1 MADRKGRSVLFKLP
15 RKTSVGRIK
24 RGISDE
30 IADGIT
36 VFQDLGNNEF
46 LIELQ
51 TKAGADL
58 LIEEGFD
65 MDEVHVCCHP
75 PHGFYT
81 NVSILG
87 LRSYV
92 DDLDVKDCLSQFGEV
107 KGEVIR
113 LKYKAD
119 HDLAGI
125 ENGNRLVKMVLGARS
140 IPYSMRIGGDW
151 CRVIHNNQQ
160 PVCNECHEEGHT
172 RKKCPQIECRICKQK
187 GHMSY
192 ICDKKKE
199 QHGDDLNPVAGDTG
213 VAVDNSAIVQEPE
226 PEGKPPTEPVITE
239 MDDDSIVYEPEAEGK
254 PTTEP
259 VITEMDDS
267 IVYDETIQ
275 GKKRPHSSTD
285 SDSEWKVVGR
295 RQRLRPVPNIENARH
310 RVKKTENNVSD
321 T

>member
-1 MADRKGRSVLFKLP
+1 MADRKCRSVLFMR

-24 RGISDE
+24 SSISDE

-36 VFQDLGNNEF
+36 VFQDLGNNEY

-92 DDLDVKDCLSQFGEV
+92 DDVDVKDCLSQFGEN
-107 KGEVIR
+107 KGDVIR

-125 ENGNRLVKMVLGARS
+125 ENGNRLVKMVLGDRS
-140 IPYSMRIGGDW
+140 IPYSMRIGGEW
-151 CRVIHNNQQ
+151 CRVIHYNQQ
-160 PVCNECHEEGHT
+160 PVRNECHEEGHT
-172 RKKCPQIECRICKQK
+172 RKKCPQIKCRICKQK

-192 ICDKKKE
+192 ICDNKKE
-199 QHGDDLNPVAGDTG
+199 QHGD
-213 VAVDNSAIVQEPE
+213 AVENSATVQEPE
-226 PEGKPPTEPVITE
+226 PEEKPPTEPVITE
-239 MDDDSIVYEPEAEGK
+239 MDDDS
-254 PTTEP
+254 
-259 VITEMDDS
+259 M
-267 IVYDETIQ
+267 VYD
-275 GKKRPHSSTD
+275 
-285 SDSEWKVVGR
+285 
-295 RQRLRPVPNIENARH
+295 
-310 RVKKTENNVSD
+310 D
-321 T
+321 TA

>member
-1 MADRKGRSVLFKLP
+1 MSISIEVKESISSCTVADMADRKGRSVLFKLP

-24 RGISDE
+24 SGISDE
-30 IADGIT
+30 IVDGVT
-36 VFQDLGNNEF
+36 VFQDLGNNEH

-87 LRSYV
+87 LRSYF
-92 DDLDVKDCLSQFGEV
+92 DDVDVKDCLSQFGEV
-107 KGEVIR
+107 KGDVIR

-125 ENGNRLVKMVLGARS
+125 ENGNRLVKMVLGDRS
-140 IPYSMRIGGDW
+140 IPYSMRIGGEW

-160 PVCNECHEEGHT
+160 PVCIECHEEGHT

-199 QHGDDLNPVAGDTG
+199 QHGDDLNLVADDAG
-213 VAVDNSAIVQEPE
+213 VAVDNSAIVQDPE
-226 PEGKPPTEPVITE
+226 QEEKPPTEPVITE
-239 MDDDSIVYEPEAEGK
+239 MDDDS
-254 PTTEP
+254 
-259 VITEMDDS
+259 M
-267 IVYDETIQ
+267 VYDDTAQ

-285 SDSEWKVVGR
+285 SDSEWKVVSR

-310 RVKKTENNVSD
+310 RDKKTENNISD

>member
-1 MADRKGRSVLFKLP
+1 MADRKVRSVLFKLP
-15 RKTSVGRIK
+15 WKASVGCIK
-24 RGISDE
+24 CGISDE

-92 DDLDVKDCLSQFGEV
+92 DDVDVKDCLSQFGEV

-140 IPYSMRIGGDW
+140 ISYSMRIEGEW
-151 CRVIHNNQQ
+151 CRVIHDKQQ
-160 PVCNECHEEGHT
+160 PVCNECHEESHA
-172 RKKCPQIECRICKQK
+172 RKNCPQIECRICKQK
-187 GHMSY
+187 GHMSC

-199 QHGDDLNPVAGDTG
+199 QHGDDLNPVTDDSG

-226 PEGKPPTEPVITE
+226 PEEKPPNEPVITE
-239 MDDDSIVYEPEAEGK
+239 MDDDIMVC
-254 PTTEP
+254 
-259 VITEMDDS
+259 DD
-267 IVYDETIQ
+267 TAQ
-275 GKKRPHSSTD
+275 GKKRPQSSTD
-285 SDSEWKVVGR
+285 SDSEWKVVSR
-295 RQRLRPVPNIENARH
+295 RQRLRPFPNIENARN
-310 RVKKTENNVSD
+310 RDKKTENIQSEKPTSKD
-321 T
+321 PPSGAGTS